1 LHEFTELLRLAD
13 RLEPPAAI
21 EAYEAALALYK
32 GDLLDSSD
40 MPNYRWLYNE
50 DPQVALG
57 LRSDLRRQH
66 KAARLRLAELLARG
80 PEEGL
85 GRAEELYSS
94 LCAED
99 LDDEHLWIALF
110 RIHERTGSVLG
121 LDAAVRRLRDAL
133 IELGATDVTDIDRV
147 PLPDNLERIVNQIRS
162 RIGGGVVPPQAA
174 DD

>member
-1 LHEFTELLRLAD
+1 WYGDRLVEMPDPQLLLLLAIHPVTGIQSEGLVDMLWDTAPANVGRRLRRKRHDLRVAIQQLAPELASVDAVPGNQIHGEKEIALDVAVVSSDVHEFAELLRLAD

-66 KAARLRLAELLARG
+66 KA
-80 PEEGL
+80 
-85 GRAEELYSS
+85 
-94 LCAED
+94 
-99 LDDEHLWIALF
+99 
-110 RIHERTGSVLG
+110 
-121 LDAAVRRLRDAL
+121 
-133 IELGATDVTDIDRV
+133 
-147 PLPDNLERIVNQIRS
+147 
-162 RIGGGVVPPQAA
+162 
-174 DD
+174 